1 MKKLIA
7 SGFVLSTLLS
17 TTPQICTLTT
27 STTNSKM
34 HNVKD
39 LQKLNLT
46 PADIEYIEKY
56 FNSKTEKEK
65 QELKENLLS
74 AIGLKNGSVVFDK
87 TKLNQKMW
95 DIKIYQIITS
105 AEYLKTLNCYYQNKL
120 LTFDVQGKAHFSFSL
135 LKNFKIDGFWVETQW
150 YWFGFCRLHLS
161 SSAIEAFTEGGL
173 SVTEIAVMIS
183 EACPLLIP
191 GALVIAGVITANI
204 FLIRS
209 YDYGRGA
216 WMGLYGT
223 IIPTFI
229 FGSD

>member
-65 QELKENLLS
+65 QELEENLLS
-74 AIGLKNGSVVFDK
+74 AIGLKNGSVVFNK

-105 AEYLKTLNCYYQNKL
+105 AEYLQTLNWYYQNKL
-120 LTFDVQGKAHFSFSL
+120 LIFDAQGKAHFKFSL
-135 LKNFKIDGFWVETQW
+135 LKKLKIDGIWYETYW
-150 YWFGFCRLHLS
+150 YWFGWAKFHLS
-161 SSAIEAFTEGGL
+161 SSKIEAFTDFGE
-173 SVTEIAVMIS
+173 STTEIAQQIT
-183 EACPLLIP
+183 EACPLLAP
-191 GALVIAGVITANI
+191 VSLVIAGVITANAVI
-204 FLIRS
+204 LKS
-209 YDYGRGA
+209 YDHGRGA
-216 WMGLYGT
+216 WLGLLWFIPDMG
-223 IIPTFI
+223 
-229 FGSD
+229 FGSN